1 MGGSR
6 KLKNNIAYKPHFSR
20 HFPQTAESSS
30 TLRITSPFTVTSS
43 KSSTMIRPQSLLF
56 LVYLS
61 GPLVCHAF
69 KICAFNVQ
77 SFGGSKATDAA
88 VLHTVTQIVAR
99 CDVCLLQEVRDQ
111 KKTAI
116 PLLIN
121 RLNDYERV
129 HHYDYVSSE
138 RLGRT
143 PTYQEQYVFVFR
155 ADSVRLIDVYQ
166 YPDTQKGD
174 EDAFAREP
182 FIVRFQAPKTVIGE
196 FVLIPMHTSPSNATK
211 EIDELYDVFEDITR
225 RWKTEDIMFLGDFNA
240 ACGYVAKK
248 NRKKIRLYSDKFS
261 WLIDDKQDTTVRQT
275 TDCAYDRIVVH
286 GDSFLRA
293 IVPFSAQPFNFASAY
308 QIKEEEALRVSD
320 HYPIEV
326 ELKIKSGSEQRS
338 IILFQ
343 ITIGLPLLLQLK

>member
-1 MGGSR
+1 MWSES
-6 KLKNNIAYKPHFSR
+6 NFPHNS
-20 HFPQTAESSS
+20 PKSVETPSA
-30 TLRITSPFTVTSS
+30 LRF
-43 KSSTMIRPQSLLF
+43 TMILPQSLLF

-61 GPLVCHAF
+61 GPLACHAF

-77 SFGGSKATDAA
+77 SFGGSKATDGT
-88 VLHTVTQIVAR
+88 VLHILTRIVSR

-116 PLLIN
+116 PRLIN
-121 RLNDYERV
+121 RLNNYERD
-129 HHYDYVSSE
+129 HQYNYVSSG

-143 PTYQEQYVFVFR
+143 QTYQEQYVFVFR
-155 ADSVRLIDVYQ
+155 IDSVRLIDQYQ

-182 FIVRFQAPKTVIGE
+182 FVVRFRAPKTVIGE

-211 EIDELYDVFEDITR
+211 EIDELYDVFEDVR
-225 RWKTEDIMFLGDFNA
+225 QRWKTEDIMFLGDFNA

-248 NRKKIRLYSDKFS
+248 NRKNIRLYSNIFS
-261 WLIDDKQDTTVRQT
+261 WLIDDKQDTTVRGT
-275 TDCAYDRIVVH
+275 TDCAYDRIVIH

-308 QIKEEEALRVSD
+308 RIKEEEALRVSD
-320 HYPIEV
+320 HYPVEV
-326 ELKIKSGSEQRS
+326 DLKTKSGSEQGS

-343 ITIGLPLLLQLK
+343 ITLGLPLLLQLT

>member
-1 MGGSR
+1 MSIYDSDAHTSLYYHLGG
-6 KLKNNIAYKPHFSR
+6 AC
-20 HFPQTAESSS
+20 
-30 TLRITSPFTVTSS
+30 
-43 KSSTMIRPQSLLF
+43 STMIHPQCLFF
-56 LVYLS
+56 LVYLT

-77 SFGGSKATDAA
+77 SFGGSKATDAT

-116 PLLIN
+116 PRLIN
-121 RLNDYERV
+121 RLNNYERD
-129 HHYDYVSSE
+129 HHYDYVSSG

-155 ADSVRLIDVYQ
+155 TDSVSLIDAYQ

-182 FIVRFQAPKTVIGE
+182 FIVRFRAPKTVIGE

-211 EIDELYDVFEDITR
+211 EIDELYDVFEDVRR
-225 RWKTEDIMFLGDFNA
+225 RWKTEDIMLLGDFNA

-248 NRKKIRLYSDKFS
+248 NRKKIRLYSDEFS

-286 GDSFLRA
+286 GDWFLRA

-308 QIKEEEALRVSD
+308 QIMEEEALRVSD

-338 IILFQ
+338 IILLQ
-343 ITIGLPLLLQLK
+343 ITLGLPLLLQLK

>member
-1 MGGSR
+1 MI
-6 KLKNNIAYKPHFSR
+6 L
-20 HFPQTAESSS
+20 PQ
-30 TLRITSPFTVTSS
+30 F
-43 KSSTMIRPQSLLF
+43 LLF
-56 LVYLS
+56 LVYLH
-61 GPLVCHAF
+61 GPLVCYAF

-77 SFGGSKATDAA
+77 SFGGSKATDATL
-88 VLHTVTQIVAR
+88 LHIVTQIVAR

-116 PLLIN
+116 PRLIN
-121 RLNDYERV
+121 RLNNYESI
-129 HHYDYVSSE
+129 HQYDYVSSG

-155 ADSVRLIDVYQ
+155 TGSVKLIDVYQ

-211 EIDELYDVFEDITR
+211 EIDELYDVFEDIRR

-248 NRKKIRLYSDKFS
+248 NRKNIRLYSDIFT
-261 WLIDDKQDTTVRQT
+261 WLIDDNQDTTVRGT

-286 GDSFLRA
+286 GDSFLRS
-293 IVPFSAQPFNFASAY
+293 IIPYSAQPFNFARAY

-338 IILFQ
+338 IILLQ
-343 ITIGLPLLLQLK
+343 ITLGFPLLLQLK